1 MAEQVAAKDAPREA
15 TSHAEPPPL
24 PPRAGPVKRIPGW
37 FVENGLWWMCSFVF
51 HLLLVASLA
60 LLGAMGTRAAQQVAE
75 GAPAFEEATLDQAAD
90 VPKTIERFEV
100 GETPEDPAELN
111 TDTLTLTKPA
121 QIAQDAEYNDE
132 SQVFE
137 HKGGGVAT
145 AAKESNSLGLGGFDI
160 GGVGA
165 GPAVKGRGGVGLGA
179 GAGTR
184 PGSGGDAWGFGGR
197 GSGSR
202 KDLLGSGGG
211 TKQSER
217 AVAAALNWLARHQLA
232 SGAWGL
238 ASYKG
243 RCKDATC
250 SGPGRDE
257 GGDRPTAA
265 TALALLPFLAA
276 GQTHESRGPYRKTI
290 AAGIRFLIS
299 NQQRNGDLRMGGDMY
314 NHGLAAI
321 ALGECYGMTGAKNV
335 RAAAQSALNFIM
347 EAQDPQGG
355 GWRYLLREPGDTSV
369 TGWQIMALKSGQM
382 AYLTVR
388 PAVFEKAKAFL
399 KTVTFEG
406 HSGRFTYMPKAQL
419 ADSADYE
426 RATTAIGLLCLQY
439 LQMPRT
445 DPAMVEG
452 TTFLMQ
458 NPPGSGARNLYYLY
472 YATQVMHNQPGPQW
486 DAWNRKMR
494 RILIDTQSKDGCAA
508 GSWDPTAPTKDIWG
522 EHGGRLMMTS
532 LSALTLEVY
541 YRYLPLYKLD
551 TETAPPAKKADKT
564 EKGLGSWVLGLR
576 AKT

>member
-1 MAEQVAAKDAPREA
+1 MTEQTAAKDASSEA
-15 TSHAEPPPL
+15 APQAGPPPL
-24 PPRAGPVKRIPGW
+24 PPRAGFGKRAAQW
-37 FVENGLWWMCSFVF
+37 FVENGLWWLCSFVF
-51 HLLLVASLA
+51 HLLLIVSLA
-60 LLGAMGTRAAQQVAE
+60 LLGTIGTKAAQQIAGE
-75 GAPAFEEATLDQAAD
+75 APAFEEAKLDQPAD
-90 VPKTIERFEV
+90 AVKEIERFEV
-100 GETPEDPAELN
+100 GETPEEPSELN
-111 TDTLTLTKPA
+111 TETLTLPKPA
-121 QIAQDAEYNDE
+121 QMAQEAEYNDE
-132 SQVFE
+132 SPVFE
-137 HKGGGVAT
+137 HKGGGVAS
-145 AAKESNSLGLGGFDI
+145 AAKESNSAGLGGFDI
-160 GGVGA
+160 GGIGP

-202 KDLLGSGGG
+202 KALLGSGGG
-211 TKQSER
+211 TRQSER
-217 AVAAALNWLARHQLA
+217 AVGAALNWLARHQLA
-232 SGAWGL
+232 NGAWGL
-238 ASYKG
+238 ASFKG
-243 RCKDATC
+243 RCKDGTC
-250 SGPGRDE
+250 SVPGRA
-257 GGDRPTAA
+257 GDRPAAA

-276 GQTHESRGPYRKTI
+276 GQTHESRGPFKKNI

-299 NQQRNGDLRMGGDMY
+299 NQQRNGGLHMGGDMY
-314 NHGLAAI
+314 DHGLAAI
-321 ALGECYGMTGAKNV
+321 TLCECYGMTGAKNV

-355 GWRYLLREPGDTSV
+355 GWRYGPREPGDTSV
-369 TGWQIMALKSGQM
+369 TGWQVMALKSGQM

-419 ADSADYE
+419 ADSEDYE

-439 LQMPRT
+439 LQTPRT

-458 NPPGSGARNLYYLY
+458 NPPGSGLRNLYYLY
-472 YATQVMHNQPGPQW
+472 YATQVMHNQPGPEW

-494 RILIDTQSKDGCAA
+494 RILIDTQSKEGCAA
-508 GSWDPTAPTKDIWG
+508 GSWDPLAPTKDIWG

-551 TETAPPAKKADKT
+551 TESAPPAKAEKT
-564 EKGLGSWVLGLR
+564 EN
-576 AKT
+576 AKPSKSK